1 MSLWARFTARRKAR
15 KAERKAIADRKLQDR
30 MEAQAS
36 LKRALALGGAA
47 VGAMHI
53 HYDVSGHAGYHG
65 SSGTHCNPDV
75 SGSCG
80 GMGGIT

>member
-15 KAERKAIADRKLQDR
+15 KAERKAIADKKLQDR

-36 LKRALALGGAA
+36 LKRALALKGADMGG
-47 VGAMHI
+47 MHV
-53 HYDVSGHAGYHG
+53 HYDVTSHEAYHG
-65 SSGTHCNPDV
+65 SLGTYCHPDV

-80 GMGGIT
+80 GMGV